1 MQATLHKKSGGMH
14 HVKKSGGMKLM
25 KKTGGMATT
34 KKTGGMKKIGGMN
47 MTKKS
52 GGNCGMPLA
61 TSGGMRRKT
70 VKGGMYHSKKHGGSR
85 KLIKGGAQ
93 AQIEFDGKFY
103 EITKTT
109 DSVTVKAMEPESFE
123 ATKFPVLDEDGFPV
137 SPPPGTS
144 TTTTGTTEVVAAD
157 DGGPLDVEDL
167 DTNIEDQS
175 LIINTLTEQGNEQ
188 GNKSQE
194 GNELIES
201 RDPQFQDDEGA
212 KKKEDLSIDKNK
224 SSFGSQE
231 GQKDFTMT
239 DFSKEGE
246 GEGEEGEEDPFT
258 DTQSET
264 LETLIENIKEGDF
277 DKQKIINAY
286 NKLTTSE
293 DQDGFIEYIENSD
306 LVEKDEILDV
316 IDPRE
321 GLRAIGINNGGG
333 KKKGGKTL
341 KKGGKPVKK
350 HGGSVKK
357 AFNKLFKRGGNKALP
372 KKGGKK

>member
-34 KKTGGMKKIGGMN
+34 KKIGGMN

-85 KLIKGGAQ
+85 KVIGGGENEV
-93 AQIEFDGKFY
+93 IIDGNKY
-103 EITKTT
+103 HITVNRG
-109 DSVTVKAMEPESFE
+109 SVTVKAMEPESFE
-123 ATKFPVLDEDGFPV
+123 ATKVPVLDKDGFPV
-137 SPPPGTS
+137 PPPTTTT
-144 TTTTGTTEVVAAD
+144 TTTTGTTELDAE
-157 DGGPLDVEDL
+157 DGGPLKTEDL
-167 DTNIEDQS
+167 NANNEGAQLNIDALIAPED
-175 LIINTLTEQGNEQ
+175 
-188 GNKSQE
+188 QE
-194 GNELIES
+194 GNE
-201 RDPQFQDDEGA
+201 DQ
-212 KKKEDLSIDKNK
+212 
-224 SSFGSQE
+224 
-231 GQKDFTMT
+231 
-239 DFSKEGE
+239 
-246 GEGEEGEEDPFT
+246 EGEEDPFT

-264 LETLIENIKEGDF
+264 LETLINNIKEGDF

-286 NKLTTSE
+286 NKLTNSE
-293 DQDGFIEYIENSD
+293 DQDGFIEYIKNSD

-316 IDPRE
+316 IDPKD
-321 GLRAIGINNGGG
+321 GLPAMGIYNGGG

>member
-85 KLIKGGAQ
+85 KVIGGGENEV
-93 AQIEFDGKFY
+93 IIDGNKY
-103 EITKTT
+103 HITVNRG
-109 DSVTVKAMEPESFE
+109 SVTVKAMEPESFE
-123 ATKFPVLDEDGFPV
+123 ATKVPVLDKDGFPV
-137 SPPPGTS
+137 PPAD
-144 TTTTGTTEVVAAD
+144 AAD
-157 DGGPLDVEDL
+157 DGGHLDLEDL

-175 LIINTLTEQGNEQ
+175 LIIDTLTEQ

-194 GNELIES
+194 GNELMNI

-231 GQKDFTMT
+231 GQKDYTMT
-239 DFSKEGE
+239 DYSKEEKEEEGE
-246 GEGEEGEEDPFT
+246 GEGDPFT
-258 DTQSET
+258 DAPSET
-264 LETLIENIKEGDF
+264 LETLINNIKKGDF
-277 DKQKIINAY
+277 DKQKIIDGY
-286 NKLTTSE
+286 NNLTTPE
-293 DQDGFIEYIENSD
+293 DQYGLIEYIENSD
-306 LVEKDEILDV
+306 LAGKNTILDE
-316 IDPRE
+316 IDPRD
-321 GLRAIGINNGGG
+321 GLSAMGIYNEAS

-341 KKGGKPVKK
+341 KKGSKPVKK

>member
-85 KLIKGGAQ
+85 KVIGGGENEV
-93 AQIEFDGKFY
+93 IIDGNKY
-103 EITKTT
+103 HITVNRG
-109 DSVTVKAMEPESFE
+109 SVTVKAMEPESFE
-123 ATKFPVLDEDGFPV
+123 ATKVPVLDKDGFPV
-137 SPPPGTS
+137 PHPPAD
-144 TTTTGTTEVVAAD
+144 AAD